1 MSEGAARRRPISDY
15 VALALLTN
23 KKSEEIWMSGG
34 LSDFTGGYDELVSF
48 AEERCGFKVSEG
60 VLKAAL
66 RTIADCDLLKVSN
79 DQFSGEFYRIRKTGL
94 DDFLKTATAELEE
107 YSKDDEALI
116 YLERNKSDYRRAF
129 ALMSHDLIA
138 DYFDFGGEWLDRAL
152 NGLKAHVGSEELT
165 LDAGDLVNSETA
177 PASDRVVT
185 LSDNQ
190 SKDLESKAS
199 SLIQEF
205 EKENSVDGD
214 LGIRAK
220 ILGQLKAGRELLIAG
235 VFSTHAL
242 FFTLITALSSLA
254 KRYEKETIG
263 ALASVLLAE
272 LVKII

>member
-1 MSEGAARRRPISDY
+1 MSDGAAKRRPISDY
-15 VALALLTN
+15 VALALLTS
-23 KKSEEIWMSGG
+23 KKSEEIWTSGVV
-34 LSDFTGGYDELVSF
+34 SDFTGGYDELVSF
-48 AEERCGFKVSEG
+48 VEDRCGFKVSEG

-79 DQFSGEFYRIRKTGL
+79 DPFSGEFYRIRKTGL
-94 DDFLKTATAELEE
+94 DDFLKAAVAELEE
-107 YSKDDEALI
+107 YSKDDEALL
-116 YLERNKSDYRRAF
+116 YLERDKSDYRKAF
-129 ALMSHDLIA
+129 ALMKHDLIA
-138 DYFDFGGEWLDRAL
+138 DYFDFGGEWLERAL
-152 NGLKAHVGSEELT
+152 NGLKAHAGSEELT
-165 LDAGDLVNSETA
+165 LEASDLIGPETA

-185 LSDNQ
+185 LTDNQ

-199 SLIQEF
+199 SLIDEF

-214 LGIRAK
+214 LGVRAK

-235 VFSTHAL
+235 IFSTQAL
-242 FFTLITALSSLA
+242 FFTLITTLSLLA